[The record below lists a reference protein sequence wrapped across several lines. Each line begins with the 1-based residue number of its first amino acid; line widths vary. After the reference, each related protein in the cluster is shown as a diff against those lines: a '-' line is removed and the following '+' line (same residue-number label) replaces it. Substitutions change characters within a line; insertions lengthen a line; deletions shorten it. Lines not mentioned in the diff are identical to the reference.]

1 MTSPLIYPRIIMVNQ
16 ILNQD
21 NGVKGKPSKRGCSSP
36 GSLFHTQQEDQD
48 RQSATFGNRA
58 MLKIATWNV
67 RTLFQKGK
75 LANVQHE
82 MNRLGI
88 DILGLSE
95 NRWKGGGRINS
106 ESTTI
111 IYSGGDSHSRGV
123 GAILNKGVAAA
134 LIGYW
139 AISD

>member
-1 MTSPLIYPRIIMVNQ
+1 M
-16 ILNQD
+16 
-21 NGVKGKPSKRGCSSP
+21 
-36 GSLFHTQQEDQD
+36 FHAQQEDQD
-48 RQSATFGNRA
+48 RQSGTVGNRA

-134 LIGYW
+134 LIGCW